1 MNGRYRESGNP
12 IFLFL
17 EFNQKISAKVI
28 TLDIILG
35 IAKIHMVVYASCIFF
50 ITDIATLY
58 QSECTSVAGL
68 TYLSQLNFIRHFEVK
83 TFSEYLDASSVPL
96 YFAADALNKKVGHP
110 RRGFA
115 KTIQQLW
122 LFHSNWNTENI

>member
-58 QSECTSVAGL
+58 QSECPSVAGL

-96 YFAADALNKKVGHP
+96 YFAAARSLVCSRSIGQDKDNVNSSYFSAGCSAN
-110 RRGFA
+110 
-115 KTIQQLW
+115 
-122 LFHSNWNTENI
+122 SM